1 MPGIANAFYYLTNWL
16 VLNRE
21 INSLVHE
28 GTINLTMWA
37 GKNSHMG
44 LYCLCNSKC
53 SSSNY
58 LWFCSIEFLSSNC
71 LLFKSIVSIDK
82 IIVVDPNIKDSI
94 SNIWVSCQS
103 FFVLRWT
110 RLYGAALLLP
120 SRIWRIVSQPKIN
133 MQLGGIQLQNI
144 QFHKA

>member
-71 LLFKSIVSIDK
+71 LLFKYIVSIDK
-82 IIVVDPNIKDSI
+82 IIVVDSNIKDSI

-103 FFVLRWT
+103 LSCASLKTILWCYSSLAFANMTNCKSTKNKHATSWNLT
-110 RLYGAALLLP
+110 P
-120 SRIWRIVSQPKIN
+120 KSQIR
-133 MQLGGIQLQNI
+133 
-144 QFHKA
+144 